1 MYVDGISCC
10 GVGEIDG
17 LGDCE
22 DAAHAMS
29 SLLRDNGVPRQ
40 PFVIFTQ
47 ATSRA
52 NVTSYGN
59 RFRAYILKHKL
70 GTVLA
75 SAGKVNP
82 NSGNHVKVFLWTV
95 HKGNMQKYFTK
106 LTAAD
111 AKKARGA

>member
-1 MYVDGISCC
+1 MYIDGISCC

-22 DAAHAMS
+22 DAADAMTR
-29 SLLRDNGVPRQ
+29 LLRDNGVPRQ
-40 PFVIFTQ
+40 PFIVFTQ
-47 ATSRA
+47 ATSGA
-52 NVTSYGN
+52 NVTSYGT

-95 HKGNMQKYFTK
+95 NKGNMQKLFNK
-106 LTAAD
+106 LD
-111 AKKARGA
+111 ASRPKGV